1 MTFSEESGV
10 RYLHFGTE
18 WIQGAMRLKKPDW
31 IELEYA
37 QQMMAWMLFL
47 DHASA
52 PLHIAQLGLGAASLT
67 KFCYRLLSEPRVT
80 AVEINPD
87 VIVAARTMFR
97 LPADN
102 ARLRVIEGDAWD
114 YVSDP
119 ANHRQLDVLQVDLY
133 DASARGPV
141 LDSVEFYQACR
152 ACLRTPGVITV
163 NLFGD
168 HPSFAKNM
176 KTIRGA
182 FEGRVVALPEVHQ
195 GNRIAIAF
203 DGPPLELEW
212 AELYRRADSIE
223 SRTGL
228 PARSWVHGLRASAKP
243 IRRATAATAPD
254 PVGSVDAA
262 GLFRV

>member
-1 MTFSEESGV
+1 M

-18 WIQGAMRLKKPDW
+18 SIQGAMRLKKPDS

-67 KFCYRLLSEPRVT
+67 KFCYRLFSEPKVT
-80 AVEINPD
+80 AVELNPD
-87 VIVAARTMFR
+87 VIAAARTMFR
-97 LPADN
+97 LPVEDE
-102 ARLRVIEGDAWD
+102 RLSVIEGDAWD
-114 YVSDP
+114 YVGDA
-119 ANHRQLDVLQVDLY
+119 ANSGQLDVLQVDLY

-141 LDSVEFYQACR
+141 LDSAAFYQACR
-152 ACLRTPGVITV
+152 ACLREPGVITV

-176 KTIRGA
+176 KALRAA
-182 FEGRVVALPEVHQ
+182 FDGRVVALPDVHE

-203 DGPPLELEW
+203 TGASVELEW
-212 AELYRRADSIE
+212 AELYCRADSIE

-228 PARSWVHGLRASAKP
+228 SARTWVDGLRESESDKP
-243 IRRATAATAPD
+243 NRPATARMGPEWVVT
-254 PVGSVDAA
+254 GDAVHR
-262 GLFRV
+262 FRV